1 MNELTME
8 QIEEIMFLLDNDEVV
23 SREEI
28 RSLLEAARCWLIA
41 VSATPN
47 EAACLVDAEVRKK
60 CSALEAQVRELK
72 ALVEEAGPFM
82 RGTIP
87 EHEDCGCAS
96 CLWLVRAR
104 KAMNS

>member
-1 MNELTME
+1 MCECIEYNDGRYQCTVCWDVDKHEAELDKKR
-8 QIEEIMFLLDNDEVV
+8 IE
-23 SREEI
+23 
-28 RSLLEAARCWLIA
+28 
-41 VSATPN
+41 
-47 EAACLVDAEVRKK
+47 
-60 CSALEAQVRELK
+60 ALEAQVRELK